1 MTTSVRS
8 IVHRWRPLT
17 FLVFALLA
25 CSPAA
30 AFDREAFE
38 KLDPAEL
45 RAAEDRM
52 HEYLEPG
59 SARLLREPR
68 NAAEAYVVERQQRL
82 ARAIEQ
88 SMKNPS
94 AARTAADG
102 SWVSPGFWPAARA
115 TQLRVDAD
123 GRVRYHCVSVVERL
137 GRQVPDFRRPTSE
150 RKVAR

>member
-1 MTTSVRS
+1 MATPIHPPIHCPR
-8 IVHRWRPLT
+8 
-17 FLVFALLA
+17 LVAVVVLALLA
-25 CSPAA
+25 CTPAL

-59 SARLLREPR
+59 SARLKREPR
-68 NAAEAYVVERQQRL
+68 NAAEAYVVARQQRL
-82 ARAIEQ
+82 ARSIEQ
-88 SMKNPS
+88 ASRQATGHRMES
-94 AARTAADG
+94 DG
-102 SWVSPGFWPAARA
+102 SNGVSLFWPAARA

-123 GRVRYHCVSVVERL
+123 GRVSVHCVSVVERL
-137 GRQVPDFRRPTSE
+137 GRQLPDFRQPPSE